1 MSAESTTMTGDEWV
15 GAALDAC
22 AEQGLTVA
30 IEDPATLDFLADV
43 LSRRRSNPEN
53 D

>member
-1 MSAESTTMTGDEWV
+1 MSAERTTHDEWV
-15 GAALDAC
+15 HAAVDA
-22 AEQGLTVA
+22 AVEQGFRVA

-43 LSRRRSNPEN
+43 LSRRSNLEN

>member
-1 MSAESTTMTGDEWV
+1 MSADQHTMSGDEWV
-15 GAALDAC
+15 QAALDAC
-22 AEQGLTVA
+22 AEQGFTVA

-43 LSRRRSNPEN
+43 LSRRSHPGN